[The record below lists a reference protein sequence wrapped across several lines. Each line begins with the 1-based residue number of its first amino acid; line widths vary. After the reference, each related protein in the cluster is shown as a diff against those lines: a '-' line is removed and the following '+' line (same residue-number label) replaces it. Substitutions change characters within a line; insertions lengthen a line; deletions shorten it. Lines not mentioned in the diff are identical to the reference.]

1 MFFDEFGKSFKNTF
15 FMKNLQATTSES
27 MTESGCKFNKILEQI
42 LKEDS

>member
-1 MFFDEFGKSFKNTF
+1 
-15 FMKNLQATTSES
+15 MKNLQATNSEI